1 MRTLD
6 IFKQV
11 TLKCSKNTN
20 VMRLPKVQWYILS
33 QWEALCCLLKEPE
46 ALQEVLHLSN
56 SISDIKPWNWSGV
69 ETPVW
74 LPRCSL
80 FKVNLYS
87 EGYLREL
94 KKIPLCFCIS
104 LLHRGNVDFRNYL
117 SDHRIGQRSNEHSIC
132 RTSTM
137 QPGALQPSPEE
148 LPVDTV
154 SFPTDSSPHLAL
166 PAMGWDHQHT

>member
-11 TLKCSKNTN
+11 ILKCSKNTN

-56 SISDIKPWNWSGV
+56 SISDIKPWKWSGV

-87 EGYLREL
+87 EGYLEL
-94 KKIPLCFCIS
+94 QKIPLCFCIS